1 MTTRKNKRKVR
12 IGIEGL
18 TVVEEDGNRYPCCV
32 WVSHLAKFPDRD
44 DVEKIV
50 WDGEPGWFTT
60 DSATYIAK
68 FLLKNSNFNI
78 HIYS

>member
-1 MTTRKNKRKVR
+1 MTTKKDKKRKVR

-18 TVVEEDGNRYPCCV
+18 AVEENDNRYPCCG

-44 DVEKIV
+44 DVEKII

-68 FLLKNSNFNI
+68 FLLKQPGLNI